1 MNYRVVSD
9 RFLNNKHYFLIKTKE
24 YDRIRFKWV
33 RWSEITINYL
43 AFFHFFK
50 RKEHRAEQNLVIQV
64 GVDIYNVENIIDH
77 RSDEDGEVL
86 FKIKWKGYPMEECT
100 WEPFR
105 NLNCFEI
112 LASYFRRN
120 YEAQMASLDEEERL
134 LEQIAL
140 HEFDSSLTN

>member
-1 MNYRVVSD
+1 MKYGVVSD

-24 YDRIRFKWV
+24 YNRIRFKWV
-33 RWSEITINYL
+33 RWREITINYL

-50 RKEHRAEQNLVIQV
+50 RKENRAERNLVIQD
-64 GVDIYNVENIIDH
+64 GEDIYNVEKIINH
-77 RSDEDGEVL
+77 RSDEDGEML
-86 FKIKWKGYPMEECT
+86 FKIKLKGYPMAECT

-105 NLNCFEI
+105 NLNCFEV

-140 HEFDSSLTN
+140 QELNS